1 MAVLMWTVTL
11 ALVITYAV
19 IMTVCCVHL
28 RIRCSG
34 RRATPRRFYTP
45 MPDRCPIGYEPRC
58 VPSDDSTVLSS
69 YYHQRPTCAVTRPR
83 RVGYFTYDGRLYD
96 LLLRQHCPASG
107 YLTPRRRYWDV
118 FARRR
123 GGIRW
128 INPVILLARKIR
140 MCPSH
145 GSSMADW
152 WSQRERNHADAHLA
166 KNLDPP
172 VFYLERDYVM
182 HDLRCDQ

>member
-1 MAVLMWTVTL
+1 MSWTTVTL

-123 GGIRW
+123 GGMRW

-152 WSQRERNHADAHLA
+152 WSQREQNHSDAHLA